1 MNTAYTPPG
10 ADAEIRN
17 FVYLPEDELKRL
29 AAEYGFLL
37 PARTLMLCQGLY
49 RTIVLRNPTL
59 AELRFFDGFLRL
71 WRRMPG
77 GVRLSGITGTD
88 AESVLVWQ
96 DICRKSA
103 ELGKTAPPS
112 LPDISELCGKALAR
126 AGICGREAGF
136 FVGTGAEL
144 AALCNGKT
152 PKISLDIGS
161 AAAMLE
167 DHSAPATN
175 SRADMLFL
183 FSPTVETAAD
193 EVAGFLTAHRG
204 MGLSPVAF
212 TGDEGMFVH
221 LCALQPGLDIDYS
234 LLPGYTP
241 ETGPEILLKAGKKA
255 LLFFAPRD
263 AAQKLQSENL
273 PGLLLFGSRT
283 YTRGISLRAGTR
295 TTLSLPFPFLSAL
308 RVSVAKTLTP
318 KAIPAG
324 KTEVRTYAE
333 DGWVLA
339 GICAGED
346 TLGAVIDALVAL
358 AEAGGDPRTAQMSTV
373 LELPGND
380 DDFNASAEALP
391 LLFGVHRAAAELLL
405 PSANHRQIQNDA
417 AEHPRL
423 SVFLLANEGR
433 SPSPEYLENLRAAAA
448 ERDFAALRKLFF

>member
-1 MNTAYTPPG
+1 MNTAYTPPP
-10 ADAEIRN
+10 ANAEIRN

-49 RTIVLRNPTL
+49 RTTVFRNPTL

-77 GVRLSGITGTD
+77 GVRLAGITDTD
-88 AESVLVWQ
+88 AETALVWQ

-112 LPDISELCGKALAR
+112 LPEISELCGKALAR
-126 AGICGREAGF
+126 AGIRGRESGF
-136 FVGTGAEL
+136 FVGSGAEL
-144 AALCNGKT
+144 AALCNGRT
-152 PKISLDIGS
+152 PKISLDIGF
-161 AAAMLE
+161 AAAMLT
-167 DHSAPATN
+167 DSAPTPN
-175 SRADMLFL
+175 PCADMLFL
-183 FSPTVETAAD
+183 FSPTGETAAD

-221 LCALQPGLDIDYS
+221 LFALQPGLDIDYS

-241 ETGPEILLKAGKKA
+241 ETGPEILLEAGKKA

-283 YTRGISLRAGTR
+283 DTRGISLRAGTR
-295 TTLSLPFPFLSAL
+295 AMLSLPFPFLSAL

-324 KTEVRTYAE
+324 KTEVRTHAE
-333 DGWVLA
+333 GGRVLA
-339 GICAGED
+339 GVCTGED
-346 TLGAVIDALVAL
+346 TLGAVIDSLVAL
-358 AEAGGDPRTAQMSTV
+358 AEAGGDPGTAQMSTV

-380 DDFNASAEALP
+380 DDLNASAEALP
-391 LLFGVHRAAAELLL
+391 LLFGAHRAAAELLL
-405 PSANHRQIQNDA
+405 PSANHRQIQNDTT
-417 AEHPRL
+417 EHPRL
-423 SVFLLANEGR
+423 SVFLLANGGR